1 MQKARNPAVQ
11 TTVKLLPLLFKAS
24 KFYTGCNDN
33 DGNDFVRGSDI
44 PSRLVALWSPLQVA
58 EKQGAFLE
66 QPPQA
71 NITDFIDMRPFNHLQ
86 VGHRFEQDNGHTD
99 AKRKYR

>member
-24 KFYTGCNDN
+24 KFYTACNDN

-44 PSRLVALWSPLQVA
+44 PSRLVALWSPS
-58 EKQGAFLE
+58 
-66 QPPQA
+66 
-71 NITDFIDMRPFNHLQ
+71 
-86 VGHRFEQDNGHTD
+86 
-99 AKRKYR
+99 